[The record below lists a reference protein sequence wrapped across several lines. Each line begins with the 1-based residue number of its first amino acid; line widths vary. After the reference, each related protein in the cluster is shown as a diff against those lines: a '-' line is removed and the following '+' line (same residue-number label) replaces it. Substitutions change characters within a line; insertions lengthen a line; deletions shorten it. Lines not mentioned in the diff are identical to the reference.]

1 MSLTRLRSLDPIDR
15 ALVAVAV
22 LIDGSDASLYLD
34 GDADRS
40 QQLKEAVAELC
51 SLEIDGRLAFVGTVL
66 RLALEEAD

>member
-1 MSLTRLRSLDPIDR
+1 MSLTHLRALDPIDR

-40 QQLKEAVAELC
+40 QELKQAVEELC
-51 SLEIDGRLAFVGTVL
+51 RLEIDGRLAFVGTVL
-66 RLALEEAD
+66 RLALEEVG